1 MNVATIPAATA
12 QASGPCFQPR
22 RLGHAN
28 LFVGNYER
36 AFDFYNR
43 VAGFEE
49 VYRQPDVPASFI
61 SNGNT
66 YHDFGLT
73 DLSSRYA
80 PPGQRPGL
88 FHIALEVETE
98 VDLVDGY
105 RRALAQGGQFAFC
118 QNHDVAHSLYQYD
131 PDGNMV
137 EVYADVFEDW
147 RAARHGVISGK
158 KPEWIPG
165 VTTVPV
171 AQPMY
176 PKNPPLR
183 QVPDSVFRARRV
195 THVGIVAE
203 KYEEMLAYYTCYIGM
218 KQLAGSASG
227 DWVLLG
233 GTAADYG
240 LTLYRRKGAMERGF
254 HHVGME
260 VGSEADLDRAR
271 RLLPEHGVSLERE
284 IEHPTRRALT
294 ILDPDGI
301 RLQFFVDRRWA
312 PGQLAGLSLE
322 EAFYLL

>member
-1 MNVATIPAATA
+1 MTFVTDPAPAAKQT
-12 QASGPCFQPR
+12 GPCFQPR

-36 AFDFYNR
+36 AFEFYNR

-49 VYRQPDVPASFI
+49 VYRQPDVPASFL

-73 DLSSRYA
+73 DISSKYA
-80 PPGQRPGL
+80 PPGQKPGL
-88 FHIALEVETE
+88 FHIALELETE

-105 RRALAQGGQFAFC
+105 HHSIEQGAKIAFC
-118 QNHDVAHSLYQYD
+118 QNHDVAHSVYLYD

-137 EVYADVFEDW
+137 EVYADVSEDW
-147 RAARHGVISGK
+147 RAARTGVISGK

-171 AQPMY
+171 AEPMY
-176 PKNPPLR
+176 PKNPQLR
-183 QVPDSVFRARRV
+183 EVADSAFRARRV
-195 THVGIVAE
+195 THVGLVAA
-203 KYEEMLAYYTCYIGM
+203 KYEEMLAYYTRCIGL
-218 KQLAGSASG
+218 KQIVGSASG

-233 GTAADYG
+233 GTASNCV
-240 LTLYRRKGAMERGF
+240 LTLYRQVGGLAPGF

-260 VGSEADLDRAR
+260 VGSKAALDRALG
-271 RLLPEHGVSLERE
+271 LLPELGGKLERCMQ
-284 IEHPTRRALT
+284 HRARSAVT

-301 RLQFFVDRRWA
+301 RLQFYANWDFAAAEVA
-312 PGQLAGLSLE
+312 SLKLDQ
-322 EAFYLL
+322 ALYLL

>member
-1 MNVATIPAATA
+1 MTVATVPAAAA
-12 QASGPCFQPR
+12 QRNAPCFRPR

-36 AFDFYNR
+36 AFEFYNR

-73 DLSSRYA
+73 DISSQYA
-80 PPGQRPGL
+80 PSGQKAGL

-105 RRALAQGGQFAFC
+105 RRALDQGGKFAFC
-118 QNHDVAHSLYQYD
+118 QDHDVAHSLYQYD

-147 RAARHGVISGK
+147 RTARNGVISGK

-171 AQPMY
+171 AEPKY

-195 THVGIVAE
+195 THVGIVAA
-203 KYEEMLAYYTCYIGM
+203 KYEEMVAYYTCYIGM
-218 KQLAGSASG
+218 KQVAGSASG
-227 DWVLLG
+227 DWLLLG
-233 GTAADYG
+233 GTATDCA

-260 VGSEADLDRAR
+260 VGSEDDLDRAKK
-271 RLLPEHGVSLERE
+271 LLPEYGVVLERD
-284 IEHPTRRALT
+284 IVHPARRAIT
-294 ILDPDGI
+294 IRDPDGI
-301 RLQFFVDRRWA
+301 RLQFFVDRQWDPAR
-312 PGQLAGLSLE
+312 LAGLSQD
-322 EAFYLL
+322 EALHLL

>member
-1 MNVATIPAATA
+1 MNAIPSSATNPLR
-12 QASGPCFQPR
+12 PCFRPR

-36 AFDFYNR
+36 AFEFYNQ

-73 DLSSRYA
+73 DLGSRYA
-80 PPGQRPGL
+80 PPGQAPGV
-88 FHIALEVETE
+88 FHIAFELETE

-105 RRALAQGGQFAFC
+105 RASLAQGIEFAFC
-118 QNHDVAHSLYQYD
+118 QNHDVAHSLYKYD

-147 RAARHGVISGK
+147 RAARNGVISGQ

-165 VTTVPV
+165 ETTVPV
-171 AQPMY
+171 ADPRY
-176 PKNPPLR
+176 PKNPQLR
-183 QVPDSVFRARRV
+183 TVTSSVFRGRRV
-195 THVGIVAE
+195 THVSLVAQ
-203 KYEEMLAYYTCYIGM
+203 KYEEMLAYYTCYLGL
-218 KQLAGSASG
+218 QQVAGSAGG

-233 GTAADYG
+233 GTASDSA
-240 LTLYRRKGAMERGF
+240 LTLYRAGPGRAPGF
-254 HHVGME
+254 HHVGIE
-260 VGSEADLDRAR
+260 VGSEADLDRALA
-271 RLLPEHGVSLERE
+271 LLPRDGVEVEHQ
-284 IEHPTRRALT
+284 IDHPVRRAIT

-301 RLQFFVDRRWA
+301 RLQFYVDRDWSAQR
-312 PGQLAGLSLE
+312 LAGVALQDAL
-322 EAFYLL
+322 YLL